1 MAIRTSELTQLI
13 SEQVTKDIAKKLIP
27 KLRRVIREEIDR
39 SMKDMLYELV
49 VKQQIPLRNNNV
61 VEDNIAQFN
70 ETAQPENISSAK
82 NFIAQ
87 RQASRAKAQHI
98 MESNFKEE
106 QPVNIS
112 TAKNFIAQRQASR
125 AKAQN
130 IIANNFKEGD
140 PFASLIMNVEDPQE
154 QLDLQQEQLMN
165 KPMTKIAEVDKSDVI
180 MPEHIDYSEAMERLI

>member
-1 MAIRTSELTQLI
+1 MAIRTSELTKLI
-13 SEQVTKDIAKKLIP
+13 AEQVTKDIAKKLIP
-27 KLRRVIREEIDR
+27 KLRRVVREEIDR

-49 VKQQIPLRNNNV
+49 VKQQMPLRNNNV

-87 RQASRAKAQHI
+87 RQASRAKAQHLI
-98 MESNFKEE
+98 ENK
-106 QPVNIS
+106 
-112 TAKNFIAQRQASR
+112 
-125 AKAQN
+125 
-130 IIANNFKEGD
+130 FKEGD

-165 KPMTKIAEVDKSDVI
+165 KPMTKIAEVDKNDVI
-180 MPEHIDYSEAMERLI
+180 MQEHIDYSEAMERLI

>member
-13 SEQVTKDIAKKLIP
+13 SEQVTKDVAKKLIP

-49 VKQQIPLRNNNV
+49 IKQQMPLGNNNV

-87 RQASRAKAQHI
+87 RQASRAKAQ
-98 MESNFKEE
+98 
-106 QPVNIS
+106 
-112 TAKNFIAQRQASR
+112 
-125 AKAQN
+125 N
-130 IIANNFKEGD
+130 IIENKFKEGD
-140 PFASLIMNVEDPQE
+140 PFANLIMNVEDPQE

-180 MPEHIDYSEAMERLI
+180 MPEHIDYSESMERLI

>member
-13 SEQVTKDIAKKLIP
+13 SEQVTKDVAKKLIP

-49 VKQQIPLRNNNV
+49 VKQQMPLRNDNV

-87 RQASRAKAQHI
+87 RQASRAKAQHLI
-98 MESNFKEE
+98 ENK
-106 QPVNIS
+106 
-112 TAKNFIAQRQASR
+112 
-125 AKAQN
+125 
-130 IIANNFKEGD
+130 FKEGD
-140 PFASLIMNVEDPQE
+140 PFASLIMSAEDPQE

-165 KPMTKIAEVDKSDVI
+165 KPLTKIAEVDKSDVI
-180 MPEHIDYSEAMERLI
+180 MPENIDFTAAMDRLLPE